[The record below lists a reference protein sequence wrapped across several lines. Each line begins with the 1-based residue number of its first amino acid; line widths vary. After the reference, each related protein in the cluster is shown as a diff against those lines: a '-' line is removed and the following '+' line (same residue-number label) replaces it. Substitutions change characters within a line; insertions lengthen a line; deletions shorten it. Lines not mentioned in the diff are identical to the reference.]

1 MFIFV
6 KKTKPMKNLLKI
18 FISLIVVVSCTK
30 IIKNVK
36 ISDKSK
42 LNGITITE
50 ESDYNIIIMD
60 KKDMRFGVSE
70 SKPENA
76 DFYINSNFFSNTGPI
91 GLVVVDGIRQNN
103 RTEGGGYFYVKNGIP
118 YVRARSCPKMTEF
131 ASQTILWAI
140 DNGQINE
147 GLLKTSHS
155 KLERYRTIMG
165 ENAQGQIMIISS
177 SSFLYLVTIEEII
190 NFAKEKGMVE
200 GILLDGGTSVDYK
213 CTNGEDS
220 VDFSSVPDKLKPAL
234 GITKP
239 FTYIYGNL
247 K

>member
-1 MFIFV
+1 
-6 KKTKPMKNLLKI
+6 MKNLFKI
-18 FISLIVVVSCTK
+18 FIVLIVIFSCSK
-30 IIKNVK
+30 VIKNVK
-36 ISDKSK
+36 INNKSN

-60 KKDMRFGVSE
+60 KKDMKFGVSE
-70 SKPENA
+70 SKPENS
-76 DFYINSNFFSNTGPI
+76 DFYINSNFFSNKGPI
-91 GLVVVDGIRQNN
+91 GLVVVDGVRLNK
-103 RTEGGGYFYVKNGIP
+103 RTKFGGFFYVKNGVP
-118 YVRARSCPKMTEF
+118 YVRSRFCPKKTEY

-140 DNGQINE
+140 DDGQVNE
-147 GLLKTSHS
+147 GLLKKSHS

-177 SSFLYLVTIEEII
+177 SYFLSLVTIEEIV

-213 CTNGEDS
+213 CTNGKDDVE
-220 VDFSSVPDKLKPAL
+220 FSSVPENLKPSL

>member
-1 MFIFV
+1 
-6 KKTKPMKNLLKI
+6 MKNLFKI
-18 FISLIVVVSCTK
+18 FIVLIVIFSCSK
-30 IIKNVK
+30 VIKNVK
-36 ISDKSK
+36 INNKSN

-60 KKDMRFGVSE
+60 KKDMKFGVSE
-70 SKPENA
+70 SKPENS
-76 DFYINSNFFSNTGPI
+76 DFYINSNFFSNKGPI
-91 GLVVVDGIRQNN
+91 GLVVVDGVRLNK
-103 RTEGGGYFYVKNGIP
+103 RTKSGGFFYVKNGVP
-118 YVRARSCPKMTEF
+118 YVRSRFCPKKTEY

-140 DNGQINE
+140 DDGQVNE
-147 GLLKTSHS
+147 GLLKKSHS
-155 KLERYRTIMG
+155 KLERYRTIIG

-177 SSFLYLVTIEEII
+177 SYFLSLVTIEEIV

-213 CTNGEDS
+213 CTNGKDDVE
-220 VDFSSVPDKLKPAL
+220 FSSVPENLKPSL

>member
-1 MFIFV
+1 MTAI
-6 KKTKPMKNLLKI
+6 M
-18 FISLIVVVSCTK
+18 
-30 IIKNVK
+30 K
-36 ISDKSK
+36 ISAVLVSSVLGYTVMSTSFLTTTSCDTKK
-42 LNGITITE
+42 PNNITITD
-50 ESDYNIIIMD
+50 ESDYNVIVMD
-60 KKDMRFGVSE
+60 KTDMKFGVSE
-70 SKPENA
+70 GKPENA
-76 DFYINSNFFSNTGPI
+76 DFYINSNFFKNEGPI
-91 GLVVVDGIRQNN
+91 GLVVVDGIRKND
-103 RTEGGGYFYVKNGIP
+103 RTERGGYFYVKNGVP

-140 DNGQINE
+140 DNGQVNE

-177 SSFLYLVTIEEII
+177 NGFLSLVTIEEII

-220 VDFSSVPDKLKPAL
+220 VDFSSVPDKLKPTL

>member
-1 MFIFV
+1 
-6 KKTKPMKNLLKI
+6 MKNLFKI
-18 FISLIVVVSCTK
+18 FIVLIVIVSCSK

-36 ISDKSK
+36 ISNKSN

-60 KKDMRFGVSE
+60 KKDMKFGVSE

-76 DFYINSNFFSNTGPI
+76 DFYINSNFFSNKGPI
-91 GLVVVDGIRQNN
+91 GLVVVDGVRLNK
-103 RTEGGGYFYVKNGIP
+103 RTKSGGFFYVKNGVP
-118 YVRARSCPKMTEF
+118 YVRSRFCPKKTEY

-140 DNGQINE
+140 DNGRVNE
-147 GLLKTSHS
+147 GLLKKSHA
-155 KLERYRTIMG
+155 KLERHRTIMG
-165 ENAQGQIMIISS
+165 EHDHGQFMIISS
-177 SSFLYLVTIEEII
+177 SYFLSLVTIEEIV

-200 GILLDGGTSVDYK
+200 GILLDGGSSVEYT
-213 CTNGEDS
+213 CTNGDDT
-220 VDFSSVPDKLKPAL
+220 VNFSSVPETLKPTL

>member
-1 MFIFV
+1 
-6 KKTKPMKNLLKI
+6 MKNLFKI
-18 FISLIVVVSCTK
+18 LIALIVIVSCSK

-50 ESDYNIIIMD
+50 ELDYNVIIMD
-60 KKDMRFGVSE
+60 KKDMKFGVSE
-70 SKPENA
+70 SKPENS
-76 DFYINSNFFSNTGPI
+76 DFYINSNFFSNKGPI
-91 GLVVVDGIRQNN
+91 GLVVVDGVTLNK
-103 RTEGGGYFYVKNGIP
+103 RTKSGGFFYVKNGVP
-118 YVRARSCPKMTEF
+118 YVRSRFCPKKTEY

-140 DNGQINE
+140 DDGQVNE
-147 GLLKTSHS
+147 GLLKKSHS
-155 KLERYRTIMG
+155 KLERYRTIIG
-165 ENAQGQIMIISS
+165 ENAQGQIMVISS
-177 SSFLYLVTIEEII
+177 SYFLSLVTIEEIV

-213 CTNGEDS
+213 CTNGKDS
-220 VDFSSVPDKLKPAL
+220 VGFSSVHDKLKPSL